1 MKKTLTAY
9 SDPPFAGYVR
19 QLSMIQHVHSMLH
32 EMDTCTKP
40 DSMYGQTVSGIL
52 LPSKPRF
59 SCNVINA
66 VIATQLKSRKGQWS
80 DFIDREEI
88 QRRKKTYIMLVHY
101 W

>member
-1 MKKTLTAY
+1 MTRLDTNRPHDKKKTS

-19 QLSMIQHVHSMLH
+19 QLSNVQQLHSMLH

-59 SCNVINA
+59 PCNVINA
-66 VIATQLKSRKGQWS
+66 VIATQLIGCKGTKRHCECIESNSQ
-80 DFIDREEI
+80 I
-88 QRRKKTYIMLVHY
+88 L
-101 W
+101 